1 MSNTIDIEQWLEEDE
16 DEHIDGNDSDS
27 EDELENQVEI
37 NNENTDTENSDS
49 ESESESSS
57 DDVGPILQNKY
68 FFGKDKTRWNKQA
81 PTSNHRTR
89 SHNIIIH
96 LPGPKST
103 AKNMKTHLEWFF
115 LFFDEVVINIIVK
128 STNIKISFVKE
139 NYERARDARETDD
152 IEIKALIGIL
162 ILVGVS
168 KSSRQNIFKVFDDSK
183 GTGLEAVYLTMNVQR
198 F

>member
-16 DEHIDGNDSDS
+16 DELIDGNDIDS
-27 EDELENQVEI
+27 EDVLGDQVEI
-37 NNENTDTENSDS
+37 NNENTDTENSDY
-49 ESESESSS
+49 ESELGS

-81 PTSNHRTR
+81 PTSIHRTR
-89 SHNIIIH
+89 SHNIIVH

-103 AKNMKTHLEWFF
+103 AKNMKTHLECFF

-152 IEIKALIGIL
+152 VEIKALIGIL
-162 ILVGVS
+162 ILAGVS
-168 KSSRQNIFKVFDDSK
+168 KSSRQNIFNLFDDSK
-183 GTGLEAVYLTMNVQR
+183 GTGLEAVCVSNYECST